1 MGKIVSYELQTY
13 RMGTWK
19 IDSIFDDKEL
29 ALFEARRVAESRRH
43 SAVRVV
49 QEDYD
54 ENTNDTTNRIV
65 YRSSSVAESNNQAAE
80 KQRQMKRPAA
90 ARPTGGGE
98 IMGKRRAAAPQKD
111 NTFSFGIILTAGS
124 ILLLGIAAMLAL
136 HYVANSL

>member
-98 IMGKRRAAAPQKD
+98 IMGKKAIMGAVALYLD
-111 NTFSFGIILTAGS
+111 FVNLFMMLLHLFG
-124 ILLLGIAAMLAL
+124 
-136 HYVANSL
+136 NRE